1 MKIVHICT
9 EVAPGGAVN
18 SMLGLHDGLLS
29 MGVESWI
36 LTARKVLEVK
46 NCVVASADVDKKLW
60 LKGLASELIWRNRAP
75 VSNTH
80 FSLDCEGANIWDQPL
95 VREADIIHLH
105 WVSGILSSSSIAGFA
120 LLGKPVIWTL
130 HDMRPLTGGCHFSA
144 GCVKYKDECGS
155 CIQLQNDTLNITRR
169 SLLGMRSAT
178 ALLKPWFVA
187 PSSWMH
193 QIVRDSNVA
202 RAHPSS
208 CIPYGVDTDLFRPG
222 SRDKARN
229 TLGLAPDAEYIL
241 LASHSL
247 IEKRKG
253 ASHAIEIV
261 NALAKD
267 PSVQSRIASGK
278 LRLLICG
285 RPSKDFAPKGWV
297 VDHTGYRP
305 ASEMPYVY
313 QSANIM
319 LFTSTED
326 NLPNVLLESLACALP
341 VVAHSVGGVPDLLG
355 ACCNE
360 MLFAPGDTKHG
371 AQLVLRCIQ
380 DSQQLTR
387 IGGLCYEHIRA
398 HYTLAKQASS
408 YCDLYSKM
416 MQQPKDR
423 TADIYDLVKIL
434 ETKEKSFFDECLRV
448 MSGKS
453 KKGIF
458 SKHKSLM
465 HNKLIGL
472 SQKLGGHYNVFQ
484 KTR

>member
-1 MKIVHICT
+1 
-9 EVAPGGAVN
+9 
-18 SMLGLHDGLLS
+18 MLGLHDGLLS

-46 NCVVASADVDKKLW
+46 NCVVASADVDKKLR
-60 LKGLASELIWRNRAP
+60 LKELASELIWRNRAP

-80 FSLDCEGANIWDQPL
+80 FSLDCEGAKIWDQPL

-144 GCVKYKDECGS
+144 GCMKYQEECGS
-155 CIQLQNDTLNITRR
+155 CIQLKNDTLNITRR
-169 SLLGMRSAT
+169 SLLGMRAAT

-193 QIVRDSNVA
+193 QVVLDSSVA
-202 RAHPSS
+202 RTLSSS

-222 SRDKARN
+222 SRDDARN
-229 TLGLAPDAEYIL
+229 TLGLALDADYIL
-241 LASHSL
+241 LASHSMV
-247 IEKRKG
+247 EKRKG
-253 ASHAIEIV
+253 ASHALEIL

-267 PSVQSRIASGK
+267 PSAQSRIASGK

-285 RPSKDFAPKGWV
+285 HPSKDFAPKGWV
-297 VDHTGYRP
+297 VDHTGYQP
-305 ASEMPYVY
+305 ASEMHFVY

-326 NLPNVLLESLACALP
+326 NLPNVILESMACGLP

-355 ACCNE
+355 FCCNE

-371 AQLVLRCIQ
+371 AQLVLRSIQ

-387 IGGLCYEHIRA
+387 IGGLCSEHIRA

-408 YCDLYSKM
+408 YCDLYRNM

-423 TADIYDLVKIL
+423 TADIYELVQIL
-434 ETKEKSFFDECLRV
+434 ETKEKSFFDECRSV

-458 SKHKSLM
+458 SKHKSLIN
-465 HNKLIGL
+465 NKFIIFVRKIGGYYKVL
-472 SQKLGGHYNVFQ
+472 QK
-484 KTR
+484 K